1 MKTTLHQ
8 YFLVATEDLKTAG
21 QNDWLLKWP
30 AQIVITISQVVY
42 TTDVTEAIQEIAK
55 PIRVRKS
62 VHENIKG
69 VSHRSIVAKG
79 NALETLYQNQN
90 TKLLSI
96 VELIKGSFS
105 RKDTLTLEVLI
116 VIEVHN
122 LDSIQELI
130 DSRVRDVSA
139 FEWAS
144 QLRYYYEK
152 KNLWVQMVNTNRVY
166 GWEYLGNQGRLV
178 ITPLTD
184 RCYRTLMSALQMY
197 LGGAPEGPAGTG
209 KTETTKDLGK
219 AMAKYCFVFNCSD
232 DLDITQMNKFF
243 KGLCMTG
250 SWACFDEFNR
260 IELEVLSVIA
270 QQIFSIQTSILK
282 ETERRHPLGT
292 FDFEGTTM
300 PLDMSTAIFIT
311 MNPGYA
317 GRSELPD
324 NLKRL
329 FRTMAMM
336 VPDFAL
342 IARISLYSYGYVKAK
357 ELATKIV
364 YSLKLSNEQ
373 LSTQSHYDFGMRS
386 VKAILVACGN
396 LKRSNPDE
404 NEARLVMRAICD
416 CTVPKFTSE
425 DIPLFESII
434 KDLFPKETMLEFPNE
449 NMDLGILKSAQE
461 LNIQLPQLFRN
472 KITQLFETIQ
482 VRHGLMV
489 VGEAFSGKSKLLQ
502 VLKDGW
508 QLSYKIEIYKEFK
521 EKELNSR
528 YKCLIDQKKTIDLDS
543 LDSLNCSC
551 HNGRW
556 TAKSKVFDEDGE
568 EETSNLR
575 GLDSI
580 KRGSTTGNN
589 PRAPQRP
596 NPKSPPND
604 DPRLLP
610 TSDDSVEAEDD
621 QTNQIDWDDIPE
633 AHLKVMETWMSC
645 ELRKIK
651 VSELESEIKAR
662 LIKIDRI
669 FPKAVSSA
677 VLYGECDDASGD
689 WIEGIVAKIF
699 KEASGDETDALRWI
713 IFDGPVD
720 AGWIENMNTVLDD
733 NKKLCLANSDQ
744 IKLSEYMSI
753 IFQVEDLLEASLAT
767 VSRCGMVYMEP
778 KQLDPKMLLHN
789 WVDSLPFFYQTEEHR
804 SYYLL
809 LYDKM
814 FLPGLKIFRDSQ
826 DIKSIMEVT
835 DHFLVTSFLK

>member
-1 MKTTLHQ
+1 
-8 YFLVATEDLKTAG
+8 
-21 QNDWLLKWP
+21 
-30 AQIVITISQVVY
+30 
-42 TTDVTEAIQEIAK
+42 
-55 PIRVRKS
+55 
-62 VHENIKG
+62 
-69 VSHRSIVAKG
+69 
-79 NALETLYQNQN
+79 
-90 TKLLSI
+90 
-96 VELIKGSFS
+96 
-105 RKDTLTLEVLI
+105 
-116 VIEVHN
+116 
-122 LDSIQELI
+122 
-130 DSRVRDVSA
+130 
-139 FEWAS
+139 
-144 QLRYYYEK
+144 
-152 KNLWVQMVNTNRVY
+152 
-166 GWEYLGNQGRLV
+166 
-178 ITPLTD
+178 
-184 RCYRTLMSALQMY
+184 
-197 LGGAPEGPAGTG
+197 
-209 KTETTKDLGK
+209 
-219 AMAKYCFVFNCSD
+219 
-232 DLDITQMNKFF
+232 
-243 KGLCMTG
+243 
-250 SWACFDEFNR
+250 
-260 IELEVLSVIA
+260 
-270 QQIFSIQTSILK
+270 
-282 ETERRHPLGT
+282 
-292 FDFEGTTM
+292 
-300 PLDMSTAIFIT
+300 
-311 MNPGYA
+311 
-317 GRSELPD
+317 
-324 NLKRL
+324 
-329 FRTMAMM
+329 MM

-342 IARISLYSYGYVKAK
+342 IARISLYSYGYVNAK

-502 VLKDGW
+502 VLRDGW
-508 QLSYKIEIYKEFK
+508 QLSYKIEIYKELK
-521 EKELNSR
+521 EKELRAR
-528 YKCLIDQKKTIDLDS
+528 YKCLIDQKKTIDLEF
-543 LDSLNCSC
+543 LDLLNVSC
-551 HNGRW
+551 QNGRY

-568 EETSNLR
+568 EETSNLP
-575 GLDSI
+575 GLGLNFT
-580 KRGSTTGNN
+580 KRGSTAGKN
-589 PRAPQRP
+589 PQTD
-596 NPKSPPND
+596 PKSPND
-604 DPRLLP
+604 DSKPLP
-610 TSDDSVEAEDD
+610 TSDDSLGPDDD

-633 AHLKVMETWMSC
+633 LHLKVMETWMGR
-645 ELRKIK
+645 ELAKIK

-789 WVDSLPFFYQTEEHR
+789 WVDSLPFFYQTEEHKT
-804 SYYLL
+804 YYN
-809 LYDKM
+809 
-814 FLPGLKIFRDSQ
+814 
-826 DIKSIMEVT
+826 
-835 DHFLVTSFLK
+835 